1 MNKNEIV
8 IFDNQNIKLEVNMKD
23 DNVWLNLDQ
32 LAQLFNRDKSVISR
46 HIKNVLEEELKNE
59 EVVAKF
65 ATTTKHGAIAG
76 KTQTHQV
83 DYYNLDVIISVG
95 YRVKSKNGVISFDGN
110 KRIDATLF
118 IYFLEFIIFYIMKI
132 DKLLIIIH
140 LLLLHYLLQ
149 SLIQEKKYTN

>member
-1 MNKNEIV
+1 MKDEIV
-8 IFDNQNIKLEVNMKD
+8 WLSQQQMSKLFERNIG
-23 DNVWLNLDQ
+23 
-32 LAQLFNRDKSVISR
+32 VISR
-46 HIKNVLEEELKNE
+46 LIKNIFEEELDEKSNLQ
-59 EVVAKF
+59 KMQ
-65 ATTTKHGAIAG
+65 IANQD
-76 KTQTHQV
+76 KPV
-83 DYYNLDVIISVG
+83 

-149 SLIQEKKYTN
+149 SLIQEKNILIDLVMNFLCNEKLN